1 MRSIIPRDDEFF
13 DLFDSLTAH
22 IVDGVRVLHEMV
34 GSGQDVEAF
43 AQRIQECEHRGDETV
58 HTALAHLHRTFVTP
72 LDRNDIHHLVTRL
85 DDILDLANA
94 AASRLAL
101 YRPRTLRP
109 EAAALASSLLS
120 SAEVVQEMVGLLRNL
135 KRKKRILELTVVA
148 NSLENEADGVRRAAV
163 ASLLAEERDPFEFM
177 KWKEILDFIEGA
189 TDRCENVADIIEG
202 IVLAHG

>member
-13 DLFDSLTAH
+13 DLFDALTAH
-22 IVDGVRVLHEMV
+22 IVDGVRVLHEMLV
-34 GSGQDVEAF
+34 SGQDAEGF
-43 AQRIQECEHRGDETV
+43 AQRLHDCEHRGDETV

-94 AASRLAL
+94 AGSRLAL
-101 YRPRTLRP
+101 YKPRTWRQ
-109 EAAALASSLLS
+109 EAVALASTLVA
-120 SAEVVQEMVGLLRNL
+120 SADVVQEMVGLLRNL
-135 KRKKRILELTVVA
+135 KFKKRILELTVAV
-148 NSLENEADGVRRAAV
+148 NSLENEADVVRRAAV
-163 ASLLAEERDPFEFM
+163 VSLLAEEKDPFEFM

>member
-13 DLFDSLTAH
+13 DLFDALTAH
-22 IVDGVRVLHEMV
+22 IVDGVRVLHEML
-34 GSGQDVEAF
+34 GSGQDVDAF
-43 AQRIQECEHRGDETV
+43 AQRLHECEHRGDETV

-85 DDILDLANA
+85 DDILDFANA
-94 AASRLAL
+94 AGSRLAL
-101 YRPRTLRP
+101 YRPRTRRP
-109 EAAALASSLLS
+109 EAAALASTLLA

-163 ASLLAEERDPFEFM
+163 ANLLAEEKDPFEFM
-177 KWKEILDFIEGA
+177 KWKEILDFIEEA
-189 TDRCENVADIIEG
+189 TDRCENVADIVEG

>member
-13 DLFDSLTAH
+13 DLFDALTAH
-22 IVDGVRVLHEMV
+22 IVDGVRVLHEMLV
-34 GSGQDVEAF
+34 SGQDVEAF
-43 AQRIQECEHRGDETV
+43 AQRLHECEHRGDETV
-58 HTALAHLHRTFVTP
+58 HKALAHLHRTFVTP

-94 AASRLAL
+94 AGSRLAL
-101 YRPRTLRP
+101 YKPRTWRQ
-109 EAAALASSLLS
+109 EAVALASTLVA
-120 SAEVVQEMVGLLRNL
+120 SAGVVQEMVGLLRNL
-135 KRKKRILELTVVA
+135 KFKKRILELTVVV
-148 NSLENEADGVRRAAV
+148 NSQENEADGLRRAAV
-163 ASLLAEERDPFEFM
+163 VSLLAEEKDPFEFM